1 MKIAFLILLTALGF
15 LAVILNLALDTRFK
29 ARSMGFCAC
38 FAAVSGMLIYG
49 YAYTWTSGLSVA
61 TLFRTL
67 MTICRMFAGV
77 NDLGTF
83 SQTPLSRSDAAMAG
97 FWLTHFLAF
106 YVTASAAIAVLGQQ
120 LLKYLRVKL
129 LRVGAVTLVYGA
141 TRQTARLV
149 RLPRGSRG
157 LVCVTR
163 DDDDVSEALGG
174 VSFQDDPDGRAAA
187 ELLRHISARRPLS
200 VYCVSPD
207 AGENLRFATALRD
220 AMSARG
226 MDGLNASLFLLGVS
240 EARAVGLLASP
251 GRCGFGSLF
260 ACDESEL
267 TARQAIRCLPP
278 WSRVDFDAD
287 GRAAG
292 DLRVLVVGFGRMGK
306 AMLRHLVMNGQF
318 EGSAFRA
325 QVVDARMDALSGL
338 MKARFSAMLEA
349 YDIQLIQEDAR
360 SAAFYDRLEAHR
372 PAIIALCAGSRKAN
386 MILAHALERYYEL
399 RDERPAIVQ
408 CAEGSVTLEDA
419 EYRLEN
425 IDVRAMDRL
434 AMVLNHTYC
443 NGPSPEADWRTCDA
457 FSRASCRASVDFYPA
472 FCRMMGAETPEAL
485 ERVWPPEGALLENM
499 ARTEH
504 RRWCAFH
511 LAMGY
516 RPMTEA
522 ELDRR
527 AARIKT
533 GEDIRLGKDTRAM
546 THACLVP
553 WEALDGLSDRE
564 FAATGRRVDYKRMDV
579 NNILAIPEIMRRDS
593 GERPLPS

>member
-1 MKIAFLILLTALGF
+1 MKILLIILLTALGF

-38 FAAVSGMLIYG
+38 FAAAAGLLMYG
-49 YAYTWTSGLSVA
+49 YAYAWTGGFTA
-61 TLFRTL
+61 TTVIRTL

-83 SQTPLSRSDAAMAG
+83 SQTPLSRNEAVMTG

-120 LLKYLRVKL
+120 LLRYLRIRL
-129 LRVGAVTLVYGA
+129 LRFGGVTLVYGA

-149 RLPRGSRG
+149 RLPRGGRG
-157 LVCVTR
+157 LVCVLK
-163 DDDDVSEALGG
+163 DDTDITDALGG
-174 VSFQDDPDGRAAA
+174 VRFDDDSDGHAVD
-187 ELLRHISARRPLS
+187 ELLRHLSARRPLS

-207 AGENLRFATALRD
+207 AAENLRYATALRD
-220 AMSARG
+220 AMAARG
-226 MDGLNASLFLLGVS
+226 MDGLNASLFLLGVP
-240 EARAVGLLASP
+240 EARAVDLLAAP
-251 GRCGFGSLF
+251 GRSGFGSLF
-260 ACDESEL
+260 ACDDCEL

-278 WSRVDFDAD
+278 WSRVEFDAD
-287 GRAAG
+287 GRAKE
-292 DLRVLVVGFGRMGK
+292 DLRVLIVGFGRVGQ
-306 AMLRHLVMNGQF
+306 AMLRQLVMNGQF
-318 EGSAFRA
+318 EGGAFRA
-325 QVVDARMDALSGL
+325 LVVDARMDALSGL
-338 MKARFSAMLEA
+338 MKARYPAMLEA
-349 YDIQLIQEDAR
+349 YDIRLIQEDAR
-360 SAAFYDRLEAHR
+360 SAAFYDRLDDYR
-372 PAIIALCAGSRKAN
+372 PALVALCAGSRKAN
-386 MILAHALERYYEL
+386 AILAQALERYYEL

-434 AMVLNHTYC
+434 AMVLNHAYC
-443 NGPSPEADWRTCDA
+443 NGPSPEADWLTCDP

-485 ERVWPPEGALLENM
+485 ARAWPPEGALLENM

-522 ELDRR
+522 TFMAR
-527 AARIKT
+527 AARFRN
-533 GEDIRLGKDTRAM
+533 GEDIRPGKDTRAM

-553 WEALDGLSDRE
+553 WEALDDLSDRE
-564 FAATGRRVDYKRMDV
+564 YAATGRRVDYKQMDV
-579 NNILAIPEIMRRDS
+579 NNILAIPEIMRRE
-593 GERPLPS
+593 G

>member
-1 MKIAFLILLTALGF
+1 MKILFVILLTALGF

-38 FAAVSGMLIYG
+38 LAAVSGLLMYG
-49 YAYTWTSGLSVA
+49 YAFTWTGGFCA
-61 TLFRTL
+61 TTVIRTL

-83 SQTPLSRSDAAMAG
+83 SQTPLSQSAFIMTG
-97 FWLTHFLAF
+97 FWLTHFMAF

-120 LLKYLRVKL
+120 LLRFLRVRL
-129 LRVGAVTLVYGA
+129 LRVGGVTLVYGA

-149 RLPRGSRG
+149 RLPRGGRG

-163 DDDDVSEALGG
+163 NDDDIADTLGG
-174 VSFQDDPDGRAAA
+174 VIFPDDAEGRAAA
-187 ELLRHISARRPLS
+187 SVLRHISARRPLS
-200 VYCVSPD
+200 AYCVSANAAD
-207 AGENLRFATALRD
+207 NLRFAVALRD
-220 AMSARG
+220 AMAARG
-226 MDGLNASLFLLGVS
+226 MDGLNASLFLLGVP
-240 EARAVGLLASP
+240 EARAVDLLAAP

-260 ACDESEL
+260 ACDDCEL
-267 TARQAIRCLPP
+267 TARQAIRRLPP

-287 GRAAG
+287 GRARN
-292 DLRVLVVGFGRMGK
+292 DLRVLVVGFGRMGQ
-306 AMLRHLVMNGQF
+306 AMLRQLVMNGQF
-318 EGSAFRA
+318 EGGAFRA
-325 QVVDARMDALSGL
+325 QVIDARMDDLSGL
-338 MKARFSAMLEA
+338 MRARFSAMLDA
-349 YDIQLIQEDAR
+349 YDIQLIREDAR
-360 SAAFYDRLEAHR
+360 GAAFYDRLEAYS
-372 PAIIALCAGSRKAN
+372 PDIIALCAGSRAAN
-386 MILAHALERYYEL
+386 ADLARALERFYEVCKS
-399 RDERPAIVQ
+399 RPAVVQ
-408 CAEGSVTLEDA
+408 CAEGSVALEDA
-419 EYRLEN
+419 EYRLEH
-425 IDVRAMDRL
+425 IDVCAMDRL

-472 FCRMMGAETPEAL
+472 FCRILGAETPEAL
-485 ERVWPPEGALLENM
+485 VRRWPPKGALLENM